1 MSFWQTLPPPAW
13 VRLHHFHQSFPSA
26 GIKYKISHYVRYL
39 AVRISDFRVS
49 NTLIQSHTHTSTTW
63 MFTTL
68 KHKRTKADQAL
79 KNVHVHVVAANV
91 EKILNCVLLV
101 DWPHQWHT
109 AALTRSGQ

>member
-1 MSFWQTLPPPAW
+1 
-13 VRLHHFHQSFPSA
+13 
-26 GIKYKISHYVRYL
+26 
-39 AVRISDFRVS
+39 
-49 NTLIQSHTHTSTTW
+49 
-63 MFTTL
+63 MFTTPE
-68 KHKRTKADQAL
+68 HKRTKAV